1 MCGGQAGES
10 WVCNAGIVARR
21 SLMTQVSAWSWTSDD
36 VGSVRRWQQ
45 HSGPVGPRMLG
56 SRGVNLCVKIRTC
69 KVLQAIDWNIQE
81 CTVSYKAE
89 TQVETQVEP
98 MSARMRDD
106 SADARKESA
115 KKMDDSEKR
124 RLPNL
129 ADPVGSLPPLRGV
142 GKQASKSD
150 AAPDPLEPCVG
161 RTGNAREGAAVPLS
175 NGTDHTEVVKR
186 PKVVQ
191 SSSELEI
198 DDL

>member
-1 MCGGQAGES
+1 
-10 WVCNAGIVARR
+10 
-21 SLMTQVSAWSWTSDD
+21 
-36 VGSVRRWQQ
+36 
-45 HSGPVGPRMLG
+45 MLG
-56 SRGVNLCVKIRTC
+56 SRGVNLCMTICTC

-106 SADARKESA
+106 SADARK
-115 KKMDDSEKR
+115 EKR

-175 NGTDHTEVVKR
+175 NGTDHTEVLKR